1 MRKTPVVMGV
11 LAMVFGGLQ
20 VLITGF
26 SLLSQPFSKQMMG
39 SMGQA
44 LSARAQKEGEPN
56 VAPHFEQLARL
67 TDELKPYTYLIS
79 FAMLAFSIT
88 LILVGTLLYKR
99 RAQSRPYAIAWAIGA
114 LIYLPIQIW
123 VQVKVIL
130 PRTQEITR
138 SMLEGMPNA
147 SAGFAES
154 LSSFQN
160 IATVVGHVALYTP
173 FPILLLWLIGR
184 ESTKN
189 DLLPATM

>member
-26 SLLSQPFSKQMMG
+26 SLLSQAFSKQMMG

-88 LILVGTLLYKR
+88 LILVGALLYKR

-138 SMLEGMPNA
+138 SMLEGMPTA
-147 SAGFAES
+147 
-154 LSSFQN
+154 
-160 IATVVGHVALYTP
+160 
-173 FPILLLWLIGR
+173 
-184 ESTKN
+184 
-189 DLLPATM
+189 